1 MDECCNEGETSSATP
16 PQRPQLGDPGT
27 QKGAER
33 WKHHHWVPPIPTANV
48 SFLVPQIRLK
58 AKNIQDNPLV
68 LGWQAGNNKKEIQLA
83 MSLCVCVCVSGCLC
97 VTERRWSRETH
108 RASEKID
115 CPIWHS
121 GKVKSPSENP
131 RYLWGSSKWN
141 RCSTTSE
148 IALVL
153 KTDATPQLKPRLVPC
168 SWYWKFYVVLN

>member
-97 VTERRWSRETH
+97 VTERGWSRETH

-115 CPIWHS
+115 CTDTL
-121 GKVKSPSENP
+121 E
-131 RYLWGSSKWN
+131 RWN
-141 RCSTTSE
+141 HLQRIPDIYE
-148 IALVL
+148 VL
-153 KTDATPQLKPRLVPC
+153 LNGIDAVQPQKLL
-168 SWYWKFYVVLN
+168 